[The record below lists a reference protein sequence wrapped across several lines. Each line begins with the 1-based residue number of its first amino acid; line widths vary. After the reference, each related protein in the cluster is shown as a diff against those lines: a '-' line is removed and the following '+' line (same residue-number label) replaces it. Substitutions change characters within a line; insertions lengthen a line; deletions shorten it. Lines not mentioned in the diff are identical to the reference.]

1 MRFKLSCLCFSALI
15 FAACSPQS
23 GSVSTEGSASTTLST
38 QSAGEVNL
46 YSSRHYDTD
55 LALYDNFTKQTGI
68 KVNRIEAKANALI
81 ERMKSE
87 GEFSPADL
95 LITVDA
101 GVLWQA
107 EAAGILSATQSD
119 ILDARIPAH
128 LRHPDG
134 LWYGLSKRARVI
146 IANKEAALPQT
157 INSYQDLA
165 NPAFKGQ
172 VCMRSSG
179 NIYNISL
186 LSSLIAHDGAAQAE
200 DWARGVASNFARKPQ
215 SNDSGQI
222 EAVSAG
228 ICGVSIVN
236 TYYLARYAGSDEA
249 QKQEIFNNLK
259 VIFPDQDAAG
269 QDVTGHQGRGTHVNI
284 SGAAVAAHAP
294 NRENAVKFLEY
305 LTSPE
310 AQLYFSDGNNEYP
323 VISNAQGAS
332 VVELLGTFKEDDLN
346 VSAFGE
352 NQAEAVRIFDRVGWP

>member
-15 FAACSPQS
+15 FAACSPKANE
-23 GSVSTEGSASTTLST
+23 VSKEASAPTTVST

-107 EAAGILSATQSD
+107 AEAGILSATQSNV
-119 ILDARIPAH
+119 LDAAIPDH

-146 IANKEAALPQT
+146 IVNKEAALPQT
-157 INSYQDLA
+157 INSYKDLA
-165 NPAFKGQ
+165 NPAFRGQ

-186 LSSLIAHDGAAQAE
+186 LSSVIAYDGAAQAE
-200 DWARGVASNFARKPQ
+200 AWARGVVSNFARKPQ

-222 EAVSAG
+222 EAVAAG

-249 QKQEIFNNLK
+249 QKQEIFNNLT
-259 VIFPDQDAAG
+259 VIFPDQDVAG
-269 QDVTGHQGRGTHVNI
+269 QKGRGTHVNI

-323 VISNAQGAS
+323 VISNAQSSSA
-332 VVELLGTFKEDDLN
+332 VELLGTFKEDDLN

-352 NQAEAVRIFDRVGWP
+352 NQADAVRIFDSVGWP

>member
-1 MRFKLSCLCFSALI
+1 MRLKHSLLCFSALI
-15 FAACSPQS
+15 FAACSQN
-23 GSVSTEGSASTTLST
+23 SADAPT
-38 QSAGEVNL
+38 QTGDALQEAGEVNL

-55 LALYDNFTKQTGI
+55 LALYENFTKQTGI

-107 EAAGILSATQSD
+107 EDAGVISAAQSD
-119 ILDARIPAH
+119 ILDTRIPAH

-146 IANKEAALPQT
+146 ITNKGAALPEN
-157 INSYQDLA
+157 INYQDLA

-172 VCMRSSG
+172 VCMRSSS

-186 LSSLIAHDGAAQAE
+186 LSSMVAHDGAAAAE
-200 DWARGVASNFARKPQ
+200 DWAQGVVANFARKPQ

-222 EAVSAG
+222 EAVAAG
-228 ICGVSIVN
+228 ICNVSIVN
-236 TYYLARYAGSDEA
+236 TYYLARYARSDEA
-249 QKQEIFNNLK
+249 QKQEIFGNLN
-259 VIFPDQDAAG
+259 VIFPNQEE
-269 QDVTGHQGRGTHVNI
+269 RGTHVNI

-294 NRENAVKFLEY
+294 NRDNAVKFLEY

-310 AQLYFSDGNNEYP
+310 AQSYFSDGNNEYP
-323 VISNAQGAS
+323 VIADAKESSAVS
-332 VVELLGTFKEDDLN
+332 VLGTFKEDGLN
-346 VSAFGE
+346 VSAFGK
-352 NQAEAVRIFDRVGWP
+352 NQAKAVRIFDSVGWQ